1 MRGYAIK
8 MSIDST
14 EMARSLYQ
22 SGVVAFENGKY
33 REAVESLERANS
45 LVARNTRFGGEVQI
59 WLATAYE
66 AAGRNQDAVDLCEQ
80 LKRHPD
86 IDTSTQAKR
95 LQYIWKAPKLNRP
108 KEWLTEIPDMGA
120 VSSNNDKTKFVTN
133 VSSNT
138 ASKAPEKEY
147 VDLSQVNTEDNR
159 FIWVALI
166 GVAITL
172 SYLLWLN
179 FHA

>member
-1 MRGYAIK
+1 MDQG
-8 MSIDST
+8 SI
-14 EMARSLYQ
+14 ELARSLYQ

-33 REAVESLERANS
+33 REAVESLERANA

-120 VSSNNDKTKFVTN
+120 MSGNNDKTKFVTN
-133 VSSNT
+133 TNSNT
-138 ASKAPEKEY
+138 PEKAPEKEY
-147 VDLSQVNTEDNR
+147 VDLNQVNTKDNR

-166 GVAITL
+166 GVALTL
-172 SYLLWLN
+172 SYLIWLKFN
-179 FHA
+179 A

>member
-1 MRGYAIK
+1 

-33 REAVESLERANS
+33 REAVDSLERAS
-45 LVARNTRFGGEVQI
+45 ALVARNTRFGGEVQI

-120 VSSNNDKTKFVTN
+120 ASSNNDKTKFVTN
-133 VSSNT
+133 TSST
-138 ASKAPEKEY
+138 PAKAPEKEY
-147 VDLSQVNTEDNR
+147 VDLSQVNTKDNR

-172 SYLLWLN
+172 SYLVWLN
-179 FHA
+179 FHT

>member
-1 MRGYAIK
+1 LRGYAIK

-14 EMARSLYQ
+14 EMAISLYQ
-22 SGVVAFENGKY
+22 SGILAFENGKY

-133 VSSNT
+133 TSSNT
-138 ASKAPEKEY
+138 QQKAPQKEY

-172 SYLLWLN
+172 SYLVWLN
-179 FHA
+179 FNA

>member
-1 MRGYAIK
+1 
-8 MSIDST
+8 MSADSI
-14 EMARSLYQ
+14 ELARSLYQ

-33 REAVESLERANS
+33 REAVESLERAS
-45 LVARNTRFGGEVQI
+45 AIIARNTRFGGEVQI

-66 AAGRNQDAVDLCEQ
+66 AADRNQDAIDLCEQ

-86 IDTSTQAKR
+86 IETSTQAKR

-120 VSSNNDKTKFVTN
+120 ASSNNKTKFVTN
-133 VSSNT
+133 TNSSNT
-138 ASKAPEKEY
+138 PEKVKEKEY
-147 VDLSQVNTEDNR
+147 VDLNQVNTKDNR

-166 GVAITL
+166 GVALAL

-179 FHA
+179 FNA

>member
-1 MRGYAIK
+1 MDQG
-8 MSIDST
+8 SL
-14 EMARSLYQ
+14 ELARSLYQ
-22 SGVVAFENGKY
+22 NGVVAFENGKY
-33 REAVESLERANS
+33 REAVESLERANAV
-45 LVARNTRFGGEVQI
+45 VARNTRFGGEVQI

-108 KEWLTEIPDMGA
+108 KEWLTEIPDMGGA
-120 VSSNNDKTKFVTN
+120 SEKNKTKFVTN
-133 VSSNT
+133 ANSST
-138 ASKAPEKEY
+138 LDKTSEKEY
-147 VDLSQVNTEDNR
+147 VDLSQVNTKDNR

-166 GVAITL
+166 GVVLTL
-172 SYLLWLN
+172 SYLVWLN
-179 FHA
+179 FNA